1 MIALLLLAAAA
12 SGLRGVPD
20 SQRAAFL
27 AAQKAEVFRCTDGS
41 RAFSFSRVNDDFC
54 DCADGSDEP
63 GTAACP
69 KGRFWC
75 QNLGHA
81 GEFLFSSRVDDG
93 ICDCCD
99 GSDESHVACPNTCA
113 ELGKA
118 ARAKAEAEMKV
129 IREGIEKR
137 KQAAAAGK
145 AIRAKKED
153 EIKQLLEQVEN
164 RKREIAVLKAEKEAR
179 EKLEE
184 EERERRRI
192 AFEEEQR
199 LKKAAEA
206 EAAPTGGSNEGAPVE
221 ATEVPTEV
229 VLEDDEDLFD
239 EEKERLEDEQR
250 ANTQAQATTAPPKYV
265 DEESGEREDERVAE
279 TDTEAFS
286 VPDDDL
292 LSEERLAPEDDPED
306 PEDAEEEDG
315 STWRILQW
323 LDRAANWLLSL
334 WTPAEPVSEAERL
347 RKEVTSQDATLR
359 DLERKVSDLQAELQ
373 VDYGDDDRF
382 LTLAGQCFSAKVRQ
396 YTYEVCPFGKAKQ
409 QGDSYSDLGQNK
421 AVEDNYT
428 KLKWSNGA
436 RCWQGPAR
444 EITVTLECSSSTE
457 LVDVEEPNKCVYAGK
472 LRTPLAC
479 DPKHELAL
487 ELNLGAEL

>member
-265 DEESGEREDERVAE
+265 DEE
-279 TDTEAFS
+279 
-286 VPDDDL
+286 
-292 LSEERLAPEDDPED
+292 
-306 PEDAEEEDG
+306 
-315 STWRILQW
+315 
-323 LDRAANWLLSL
+323 
-334 WTPAEPVSEAERL
+334 AERL

>member
-250 ANTQAQATTAPPKYV
+250 ANAQAQATTAPPKYV
-265 DEESGEREDERVAE
+265 DE
-279 TDTEAFS
+279 
-286 VPDDDL
+286 
-292 LSEERLAPEDDPED
+292 
-306 PEDAEEEDG
+306 
-315 STWRILQW
+315 
-323 LDRAANWLLSL
+323 
-334 WTPAEPVSEAERL
+334 EAERL